1 MRPQTT
7 NRALVLAG
15 SVCAVNGALL
25 LLAPGRFV
33 ALRRTSWLPAAY
45 GAAYGEALRWLA
57 RHRGA
62 SRGIGLAAASG
73 LALLAAGVL
82 RTEPA

>member
-1 MRPQTT
+1 VRAQTT
-7 NRALVLAG
+7 NRALLLAG
-15 SVCAVNGALL
+15 SVCAANGALL

-45 GAAYGEALRWLA
+45 GEALRWLA

-62 SRGIGLAAASG
+62 SRGIGLAAAAGG